1 MKDKVAVSLVGVHTH
16 THTRLLNEKIKKRRK
31 NRKKQY

>member
-1 MKDKVAVSLVGVHTH
+1 MKTKILESLEAV

-31 NRKKQY
+31 IRKKRY